1 MTSSGV
7 IKKKSINEKE
17 IIEFFCAIEER
28 FHDDESKIKE
38 IIEIINKEN
47 SNK

>member
-7 IKKKSINEKE
+7 SKKRTINEKE
-17 IIEFFCAIEER
+17 IIDFFSAIEER
-28 FHDDESKIKE
+28 FHDDESKIRE

>member
-7 IKKKSINEKE
+7 SKKRTINEKE
-17 IIEFFCAIEER
+17 IIDFFCFFEER
-28 FHDDESKIKE
+28 FHDDESKIRE